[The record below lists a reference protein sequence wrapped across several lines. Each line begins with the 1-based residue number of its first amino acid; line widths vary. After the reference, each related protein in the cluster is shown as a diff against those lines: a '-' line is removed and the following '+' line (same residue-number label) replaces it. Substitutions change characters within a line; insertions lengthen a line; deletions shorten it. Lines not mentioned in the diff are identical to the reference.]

1 MAAVAAAP
9 ETLPEDGSRLAGRAR
24 ALFGS
29 PRLIAGAG
37 IVVFFILLGAV
48 GSSFAGDPNAFS
60 HAEWQAPSAAHWL
73 GTTQLGQDVFAQLV
87 AGTLPTLEVGAGAGL
102 IATLVSIVI
111 GIGGGY
117 VGGFVDEALSL
128 LSNVVLVIPALP
140 LIIVITAY
148 VKANGT
154 LAMILVIALV
164 SWAASARVLRAQ
176 TLSVRNREYVL
187 AARASGERA
196 WRIVLVEILPN
207 ELPVIVSQFIFG
219 MIFAILTLA
228 GLAFLG
234 LTNPSQQSWANM
246 LFFAQNDQALQSGA
260 WWWLVPPGLAIA
272 LVGMGLALINFSL
285 DEVLNPRLR
294 VYRPSRARR
303 AAHRG
308 NGTVPPG
315 NGAVPEAAGSR
326 TGSAA

>member
-1 MAAVAAAP
+1 MATVAAAP
-9 ETLPEDGSRLAGRAR
+9 EVLPEGGSRLAGRAR
-24 ALFGS
+24 VLLRS
-29 PRLIAGAG
+29 PRLLAGLG
-37 IVVFFILLGAV
+37 IVVFFVLLGAIGTPLV
-48 GSSFAGDPNAFS
+48 GDPNVFS

-102 IATLVSIVI
+102 IAMLVAIVI

-117 VGGFVDEALSL
+117 LGGFVDEALSL

-154 LAMILVIALV
+154 VSMILVIALV

-187 AARASGERA
+187 AARASGEHA
-196 WRIVLVEILPN
+196 WRIIAVEILPN
-207 ELPVIVSQFIFG
+207 ELPVIVSQFIFA

-234 LTNPSQQSWANM
+234 LTNTSQQSWANM
-246 LFFAQNDQALQSGA
+246 LYFAQNDQALQSGA
-260 WWWLVPPGLAIA
+260 WWWLVPPGLCIA

-285 DEVLNPRLR
+285 DEILNPRLR
-294 VYRPSRARR
+294 VYRPSRQRRR
-303 AAHRG
+303 AK
-308 NGTVPPG
+308 
-315 NGAVPEAAGSR
+315 AGSGAATEPAAAR
-326 TGSAA
+326 AGSGA